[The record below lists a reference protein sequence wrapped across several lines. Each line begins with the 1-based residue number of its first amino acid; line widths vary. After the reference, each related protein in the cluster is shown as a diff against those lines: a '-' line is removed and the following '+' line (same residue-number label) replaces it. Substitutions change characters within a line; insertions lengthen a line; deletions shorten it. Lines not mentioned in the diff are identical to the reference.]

1 MVYLPDYSSEEEV
14 ENVDPSEEEEDFDNI
29 DSSDDGESQQTKLT
43 KGEALDILKNYNE
56 LKEHSGLLRS
66 PIQTQHLSLD
76 I

>member
-1 MVYLPDYSSEEEV
+1 MVYLPDCSSEEEV

-56 LKEHSGLLRS
+56 
-66 PIQTQHLSLD
+66 
-76 I
+76 